1 MDQVFCLEDHEENLD
16 YDGTEDIILDNDV
29 DEELIKGGG
38 NSDEAGTSTGPVVK
52 AQYVENV
59 FSTDYGNGYRANR

>member
-52 AQYVENV
+52 A
-59 FSTDYGNGYRANR
+59 